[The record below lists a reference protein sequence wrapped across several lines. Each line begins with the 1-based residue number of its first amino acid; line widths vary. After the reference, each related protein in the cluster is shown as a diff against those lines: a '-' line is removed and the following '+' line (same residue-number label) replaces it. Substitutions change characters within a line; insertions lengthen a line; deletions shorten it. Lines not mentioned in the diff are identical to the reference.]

1 MQSIRTTASNLSFS
15 VCIGELFPVLS
26 SVAAIL
32 NFWWPIWIGDV
43 ANSRRPQRL
52 RVDFQLRVRTN
63 AKTWVRVKMK
73 VHAKVRGL
81 KIHRNRPTFPGLV
94 WPFRPVLWNCVWFYF
109 AVGKLNFFISFLT
122 QNLQSQFFRNTS
134 LRIFYFLS
142 RSKQVLGALWMWE
155 VIHIRIFY
163 SKLIFWHIVIGES
176 SIFHLYHVYGVQKS
190 PCMDFTQLNMG
201 HFCSNF
207 KELYWVARPVDDLTC
222 HW

>member
-1 MQSIRTTASNLSFS
+1 MLLIPDALN
-15 VCIGELFPVLS
+15 VCGLIFNC
-26 SVAAIL
+26 ACA
-32 NFWWPIWIGDV
+32 
-43 ANSRRPQRL
+43 QT
-52 RVDFQLRVRTN
+52 Q
-63 AKTWVRVKMK
+63 KTWVRVKMK
-73 VHAKVRGL
+73 VHAKVRAYVKL

-122 QNLQSQFFRNTS
+122 QNLQSQFFRNIS

-142 RSKQVLGALWMWE
+142 RSKQPQN
-155 VIHIRIFY
+155 
-163 SKLIFWHIVIGES
+163 
-176 SIFHLYHVYGVQKS
+176 GVQKS